1 MRSVGRR
8 DVSHEDEGDIMM
20 HRCLFLDKAA
30 HAAGC
35 RVIRARVS
43 VKESGKERGSES
55 KGQMT
60 ERADK

>member
-35 RVIRARVS
+35 RVIREFLSKKAEK
-43 VKESGKERGSES
+43 KEGAEAK
-55 KGQMT
+55 
-60 ERADK
+60 DK